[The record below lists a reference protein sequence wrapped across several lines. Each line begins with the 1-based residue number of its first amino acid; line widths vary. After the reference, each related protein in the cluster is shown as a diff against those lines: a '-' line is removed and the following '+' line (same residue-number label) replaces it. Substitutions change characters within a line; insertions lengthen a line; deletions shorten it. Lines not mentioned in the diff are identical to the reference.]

1 MHMNDK
7 NTTVGQLSDA
17 VKQLCVEKGWGRNG
31 EQNPQ
36 HVAMAMSVEMAEL
49 LEHFQWLEKD
59 EVEALW
65 AGRDPERAEKIAE
78 EFADVMM
85 YGLQLMY
92 VLGMDVS
99 AHVEKKINRVLRRPE
114 NYYEDKRK
122 LREDFEEKII
132 G

>member
-1 MHMNDK
+1 MNDK
-7 NTTVGQLSDA
+7 NTTIAQLSDA
-17 VKQLCVEKGWGRNG
+17 VRRLCVDKGWGRNG

-49 LEHFQWLEKD
+49 LEHFQWLEAG

-92 VLGMDVS
+92 VLGADVTE
-99 AHVEKKINRVLRRPE
+99 HVEKKIARVMKRPE

-122 LREDFEEKII
+122 LREDFEEKTT

>member
-1 MHMNDK
+1 MNDK
-7 NTTVGQLSDA
+7 ETTVGQLSEA
-17 VKQLCVEKGWGRNG
+17 IRALCVEKNWGREG

-49 LEHFQWLEKD
+49 LEHFQWLEPQ

-65 AGRDPERAEKIAE
+65 AGEDPQRAEKIAE

-92 VLGMDVS
+92 VLKMDIS
-99 AHVEKKINRVLRRPE
+99 AHIEKKIDRVLKRPE
-114 NYYEDKRK
+114 HYYEDKRR
-122 LREDFEEKII
+122 LREDFEQSITQ
-132 G
+132 